1 MMALA
6 GPAVK
11 ALRLRLSGAARHD
24 IEDLLAWSEE
34 HFGQAARQRY
44 EALLACA
51 LQDVA
56 DDTSRPGIQARPE
69 LGAAVFSYHLVCSR
83 KRVAAKVMRPRH
95 LLIARHTASGVAD
108 ILRVLYDAME
118 ISRHLPRN

>member
-1 MMALA
+1 MAVA
-6 GPAVK
+6 GPGVK
-11 ALRLRLSGAARHD
+11 AVRLRLSGAARHD

-56 DDTSRPGIQARPE
+56 EDTRRPGIQARPE
-69 LGAAVFSYHLVCSR
+69 LGASVFSDHLMCSR
-83 KRVAAKVMRPRH
+83 PRVAAKVMRPRH
-95 LLIARHTASGVAD
+95 LLICRHTVSGVVD
-108 ILRVLYDAME
+108 ILRVLHDALE
-118 ISRHLPRN
+118 ISRHLPAG

>member
-1 MMALA
+1 MAVA
-6 GPAVK
+6 GPGVK
-11 ALRLRLSGAARHD
+11 AVRLRLSGAARLD

-56 DDTSRPGIQARPE
+56 EDTRRPGIQARPE
-69 LGAAVFSYHLVCSR
+69 LGASVFSYHLVCSR
-83 KRVAAKVMRPRH
+83 PRVAAKVMRPRH
-95 LLIARHTASGVAD
+95 LLICRHTASGVVD
-108 ILRVLYDAME
+108 ILRVLHDAME
-118 ISRHLPRN
+118 ISRYLPAG